1 MLVSIVHTAAMM
13 SAGLAAAWVVFRYL
27 GLGVLNRAWI
37 NLDAVWGASLVVAG
51 GASVAM
57 VAMA

>member
-1 MLVSIVHTAAMM
+1 MPESL
-13 SAGLAAAWVVFRYL
+13 
-27 GLGVLNRAWI
+27 